1 MRGEDRRARSSD
13 PRPLTDFRGRQLAAS
28 NRRFVTRRRT
38 GKSLFPTIH
47 SDVGAEPRERE
58 REFRTAALLA
68 LEILSFPPSPSR
80 LSPSRSLQRRSRSSA
95 LSAFIR
101 VPFLRAVSSPNL
113 SSAALSFPRLPPK
126 AGNRQ
131 SPNGVTRIA
140 AGRVA
145 PSRCIKGTKSMG
157 SPRIAK
163 TSFEASSPQGAR
175 GRGGERGEG
184 EGVDPGPSIDL
195 MGALPVCRGLNHATS
210 GRALFPPSLCS
221 DRPPF
226 ESELRAEFIP

>member
-38 GKSLFPTIH
+38 GKSLFPTIQ
-47 SDVGAEPRERE
+47 SDGEAEPRE
-58 REFRTAALLA
+58 REFRTAAALA
-68 LEILSFPPSPSR
+68 LEILSFPPSPSTRFASR
-80 LSPSRSLQRRSRSSA
+80 LAGRCNVGAGRVRCLCLHPCP
-95 LSAFIR
+95 LSARGF
-101 VPFLRAVSSPNL
+101 FAESLF
-113 SSAALSFPRLPPK
+113 AALSFPRLPPK

-131 SPNGVTRIA
+131 SSNGVTRIA

-163 TSFEASSPQGAR
+163 TSFEASSPQQGGGGGGLGA
-175 GRGGERGEG
+175 
-184 EGVDPGPSIDL
+184 I
-195 MGALPVCRGLNHATS
+195 H
-210 GRALFPPSLCS
+210 
-221 DRPPF
+221 
-226 ESELRAEFIP
+226 